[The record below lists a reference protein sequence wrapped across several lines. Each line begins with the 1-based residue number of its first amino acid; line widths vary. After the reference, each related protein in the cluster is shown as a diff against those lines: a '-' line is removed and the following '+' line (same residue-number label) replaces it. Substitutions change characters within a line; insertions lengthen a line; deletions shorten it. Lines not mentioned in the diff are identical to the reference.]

1 MIILID
7 LATMAVMHP
16 GGIPVTDLSLVRGDK
31 LPLRITLLDEGT
43 PVTPSG
49 TRPALAVKTALG
61 DDTLVLA
68 ATNLEPVDDAL
79 GLAYV
84 GSLSVNTTQL
94 IAAMGSADHID
105 LVAEVVLIG
114 ADGSQRTSSLIKVR
128 VRQDIMPADVV
139 PPDDVI
145 VNWEEMVAASLANQ
159 LPDALRAAGVQ
170 VTPSTGSSLLDTGVA
185 ETPTMMACY
194 AMSWGDE
201 LLAGH
206 LTDHSRVRQVVMTYL
221 SGEDAHGSYW
231 LRIWRLV
238 QGAYVVVGVSDP
250 VTLPGG
256 NEPVTWAFTP
266 GVSLTRGDKIILE
279 VCTGADADHLVTYA
293 LGAHGVM
300 TPPKDG
306 RGRADQ
312 VSHPVVITQ
321 YDVAPRMTVTVDYD
335 DGVLVGG
342 VEVATVTQ
350 VQDLGTDV
358 RTAAGNSQAA
368 AQSAAAARDQA
379 QAAVNGL
386 TITTGTITT
395 GEPGSQAT
403 ATLTPGSTPGSWRM
417 DMTIP
422 RGDVGTV
429 DTSQAYTWIQP
440 QTYDAMINANGG
452 VRVPLPATAQE
463 AISYEA
469 LIEQRAADDWRR
481 MGYYMDTL
489 IPSWVTTLVR
499 QMQMSAA
506 YNVSTN
512 NVSIKEAVYANDLHD
527 FLVTMTPSAGMSLIG
542 RSSGSWKFASYLGDQ
557 INSDYAAAV
566 AWRIVG
572 SDKASILLGST
583 SQGYSSTTN
592 PAAPCYAHPIHWADY
607 NLDAADYRY
616 PLLHV
621 TNNYTSR
628 DMAPAWQV
636 TIYPTGYL
644 GSTASRLIRGTDYGR
659 DVGDQ
664 LYMWALVPERIYE
677 TTCVAV
683 AMAPRAKTDHKNTMN
698 RWELFIDGNYVM
710 PMTSLF
716 CGSGHTACVTAKA
729 KAHEVSSTMQVG
741 LRMGGMRIDA
751 APALG
756 VTDVWP
762 IMERVVMRDATV
774 KPVPEVT
781 ASALE
786 VSAEGG
792 EVTLTASSA
801 LAEAIYVLNDT
812 MCGHDPSAVWCSQ
825 SAEQIPAGGGQITL
839 TLAPNTTGQPRQV
852 WAFVGHHYAQAAVIK
867 INQLAQ

>member
-1 MIILID
+1 MILLID

-16 GGIPVTDLSLVRGDK
+16 GGIPATDLSLVRGDK

-105 LVAEVVLIG
+105 LVGEVVLIG
-114 ADGSQRTSSLIKVR
+114 GDGTQRTSSLIKVR

-139 PPDDVI
+139 PPDDV
-145 VNWEEMVAASLANQ
+145 VANWEEMVAASLANQ
-159 LPDALRAAGVQ
+159 LPDALHNAGMY
-170 VTPSTGSSLLDTGVA
+170 VTPASGSSVLSTGEAD
-185 ETPTMMACY
+185 TPTTMACY
-194 AMSWGDE
+194 AMEWGDE
-201 LLAGH
+201 LLAGQMP
-206 LTDHSRVRQVVMTYL
+206 DHGRLRSVTMTY
-221 SGEDAHGSYW
+221 SGTSATGSYW

-238 QGAYVVVGVSDP
+238 ADAYVVAGVSSP
-250 VTLPGG
+250 APLPGN
-256 NEPVTWAFTP
+256 NEPITWPIIP
-266 GVSLTRGDKIILE
+266 GVPLSRGDKIIME
-279 VCTGADADHLVTYA
+279 VCAGQDADHLVTHA
-293 LGAHGVM
+293 MGVHGVM

-335 DGVLVGG
+335 EGVSVGG

-350 VQDLGTDV
+350 IQALGADV
-358 RTAAGNSQAA
+358 RTASDNAQAA
-368 AQSAAAARDQA
+368 AQSAAAARDEA
-379 QAAVNGL
+379 QAAVAGL
-386 TITTGTITT
+386 SITVGTVTTG
-395 GEPGSQAT
+395 GPGTQAA

-422 RGDVGTV
+422 RGDVGAV
-429 DTSQAYTWIQP
+429 DTSKSYTWTQP
-440 QTYDAMINANGG
+440 QIFDATVTASRG

-463 AISYEA
+463 ALSYEA
-469 LIEQRAADDWRR
+469 LVEQQTADDWRR
-481 MGYYMDTL
+481 MNYYMETL

-499 QMQMSAA
+499 QMQMSDA
-506 YNVSTN
+506 YNVVTANAS
-512 NVSIKEAVYANDLHD
+512 SKEAVYTNDLHD
-527 FLVTMTPSAGMSLIG
+527 FLITMMPSAGVSLIG
-542 RSSGSWKFASYLGDQ
+542 RSTGAWKFANYMGDHN
-557 INSDYAAAV
+557 NSAYAAAV
-566 AWRIVG
+566 VWRIIG

-616 PLLHV
+616 PLLNA

-644 GSTASRLIRGTDYGR
+644 GSTTSCLIRGTDYGR

-664 LYMWALVPERIYE
+664 LYVWALVPKITY
-677 TTCVAV
+677 VAV
-683 AMAPRAKTDHKNTMN
+683 AMAPRQSADHRNVMN
-698 RWELFIDGNYVM
+698 RWELFVDGKYVM

-716 CGSGHTACVTAKA
+716 CGSGHTACVTAKV
-729 KAHEVSSTMQVG
+729 KAHGASGTYQVG

-751 APALG
+751 TPALG
-756 VTDVWP
+756 VTNVWS
-762 IMERVVMRDATV
+762 IMERVVMDGATV
-774 KPVPEVT
+774 KPVPDVA
-781 ASALE
+781 ASATE
-786 VSAEGG
+786 VPAAGG
-792 EVTLTASSA
+792 EVTLTVSST
-801 LAEAIYVLNDT
+801 LAEDIYVVNDT
-812 MCGHDPSAVWCSQ
+812 MCGHDPAAVWCSQ
-825 SAEQIPAGGGQITL
+825 STEQIPAGGGEVTL

-852 WAFVGHHYAQAAVIK
+852 WAFVGHHYAQAVVIK
-867 INQLAQ
+867 INQSAQ

>member
-1 MIILID
+1 MILLID
-7 LATMAVMHP
+7 LATMAIMHP
-16 GGIPVTDLSLVRGDK
+16 GGIPATDLSLVRGDK

-105 LVAEVVLIG
+105 LVGEVVLIG
-114 ADGSQRTSSLIKVR
+114 GDGTQRTSSLLKVR

-139 PPDDVI
+139 PPDDVV

-403 ATLTPGSTPGSWRM
+403 ATLTPGSTPGSWIM
-417 DMTIP
+417 DMAIP

-429 DTSQAYTWIQP
+429 DTSQAYTWTQP

-452 VRVPLPATAQE
+452 VRVPLPSTAQE

-481 MGYYMDTL
+481 MGYYMETL
-489 IPSWVTTLVR
+489 IPSWVTTIVR

-506 YNVSTN
+506 YNVGTA
-512 NVSIKEAVYANDLHD
+512 NVSIKEGVYGNDWQD
-527 FLVTMTPSAGMSLIG
+527 MLVTMTKAAGISLIG
-542 RSSGSWKFASYLGDQ
+542 CSTGAWKFANYMG
-557 INSDYAAAV
+557 NSRNRDYAAASV
-566 AWRIVG
+566 WRIIG
-572 SDKASILLGST
+572 SDKVSILLGST
-583 SQGYSSTTN
+583 AQGYSSATN
-592 PAAPCYAHPIHWADY
+592 PAADCYAHPIHWVDY
-607 NLDAADYRY
+607 AWDNANYRY
-616 PLLHV
+616 PLINSV
-621 TNNYTSR
+621 NGATSR
-628 DMAPAWQV
+628 DMTPAWQV
-636 TIYPTGYL
+636 TIYPKGYL
-644 GSTASRLIRGTDYGR
+644 GSSTSCLLRGTDYGR

-664 LYMWALVPERIYE
+664 QYMWALAPSVTYLS
-677 TTCVAV
+677 VAIT
-683 AMAPRAKTDHKNTMN
+683 PRQSADHANVEN
-698 RWELFIDGNYVM
+698 RWEMFVDGHYVM

-716 CGSGHTACVTAKA
+716 CGSGNTACFTAKA

-774 KPVPEVT
+774 KPMPEVT